1 MLLIFN
7 LRAKF
12 DKLTFPVFSL
22 SQLGD
27 FRTTKPQFQSKNM
40 LVNLDIMPFL
50 KLIRFIINREST
62 AFRLI
67 LDCPRM
73 LIGSLELLIGICV
86 FSKLNRVVMGDR
98 KGFLENINTILNIS
112 LAFIIQIAGQVT
124 PLQLELLESSVNAD
138 FIKNIP
144 QTVLYLLNRL
154 FVSLK

>member
-1 MLLIFN
+1 
-7 LRAKF
+7 
-12 DKLTFPVFSL
+12 
-22 SQLGD
+22 
-27 FRTTKPQFQSKNM
+27 M

-112 LAFIIQIAGQVT
+112 LAFIIQIAGQIT
-124 PLQLELLESSVNAD
+124 PRQLELLEPSVNAD
-138 FIKNIP
+138 FIKDIS